1 MNQQRYE
8 STEVQSLIA
17 LIQTTNGIE
26 KVFNKAFEVH
36 GLTLIQYWLLSSV
49 QYVLPNSIRINQLAK
64 RLNSSHQNIKQIC
77 LSLENKGWIKLITD
91 PMDKRS
97 TMVLLNDQFIQKR
110 FELDVLFDQTLKKL
124 YVRLSKEDF
133 YRISII
139 LERLNENMESL

>member
-1 MNQQRYE
+1 MNQQKYE

-17 LIQTTNGIE
+17 FIQTSNGIE
-26 KVFNKAFEVH
+26 KVFNKAFEAQ

-77 LSLENKGWIKLITD
+77 LSLEKKGWVKLITD

-97 TMVLLNDQFIQKR
+97 TMVLLNDQFTQKR

-124 YVRLSKEDF
+124 YVRLTKEDF